1 MEEMLKTY
9 LANPDEGDFKM
20 VLQSRSAK
28 GGETEMTLYGDTGY
42 RFWSTETKGNKKVE
56 YAGYR
61 EQRDFLAFFQT
72 LLDSRFWD
80 GASTGET
87 TVTLSAEGKS
97 LSVSIPT
104 NATHP
109 GCRAALAAID
119 GQIRDIA
126 KEVVR

>member
-1 MEEMLKTY
+1 MLKTY

-61 EQRDFLAFFQT
+61 EQQEVLGVFQALA
-72 LLDSRFWD
+72 DSRFWE
-80 GASTGET
+80 GATEGENKL
-87 TVTLSAEGKS
+87 TLNANGQSISAF
-97 LSVSIPT
+97 IPT
-104 NATHP
+104 NATQP
-109 GCRAALAAID
+109 GSKAALDAVNSLIGA
-119 GQIRDIA
+119 IA
-126 KEVVR
+126 KEVQR